1 MARPTTSPSHP
12 PPAATLEDLVH
23 DAAAA
28 AVDAD
33 VQTHHRLL
41 LCLEQ
46 TRRAQEKMVHDWMR
60 DGLASARALASST
73 DHRPRWQAPAV
84 LAWAMCASAFSAQ
97 ATVLAAWSEYQ
108 RSVLEQARASN
119 TIASGLGW
127 FSAHR
132 RFGDTAQGADAAVE
146 PSWVNDA
153 METYDRFAAAWTSVW
168 DPQGRQTRH

>member
-1 MARPTTSPSHP
+1 MARPSTSPSHP
-12 PPAATLEDLVH
+12 QPATTLADVVH

-60 DGLASARALASST
+60 DGLANARTLASST
-73 DHRPRWQAPAV
+73 DQRQRWQAQSV
-84 LAWAMCASAFSAQ
+84 LAWAMCASALSAQ
-97 ATVLAAWSEYQ
+97 ATALAAWSEYQ

-119 TIASGLGW
+119 GFANSLGW
-127 FSAHR
+127 PSAHR
-132 RFGDTAQGADAAVE
+132 LFGDTAPDAHAAVE
-146 PSWVNDA
+146 PTWVNDA
-153 METYDRFAAAWTSVW
+153 MKAYDRFAAAWTSAW
-168 DPQGRQTRH
+168 NPQAHQAQH